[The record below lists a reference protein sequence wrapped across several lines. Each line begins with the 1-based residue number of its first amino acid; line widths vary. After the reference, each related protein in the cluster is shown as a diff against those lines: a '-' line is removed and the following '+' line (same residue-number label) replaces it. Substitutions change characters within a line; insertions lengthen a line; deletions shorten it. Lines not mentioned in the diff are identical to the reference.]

1 MYLFYAQQ
9 MQCSNPFFLFTISC
23 ATGLYC
29 PAGVKL
35 IEPTPSGQHV
45 VVIPQ
50 TGDPQL
56 WHVMSNSL
64 THTFKGTSL
73 FFSVND
79 VQHKF
84 FDSLLKGHPPVF
96 FIFHL

>member
-1 MYLFYAQQ
+1 MYLFYVQQ
-9 MQCSNPFFLFTISC
+9 LKWSNPFFMLTISR
-23 ATGLYC
+23 ATGLHC

-64 THTFKGTSL
+64 THTFKGTLLS
-73 FFSVND
+73 FSVND
-79 VQHKF
+79 VEHKL
-84 FDSLLKGHPPVF
+84 FDSLLKGHPPF
-96 FIFHL
+96 FLIVHL

>member
-1 MYLFYAQQ
+1 M
-9 MQCSNPFFLFTISC
+9 FTISC
-23 ATGLYC
+23 ATGLHC
-29 PAGVKL
+29 PTGVKL

-73 FFSVND
+73 FIFSVSD
-79 VQHKF
+79 VVQHTCEL
-84 FDSLLKGHPPVF
+84 FDILLKGQSP
-96 FIFHL
+96 IFYISVVNEY

>member
-1 MYLFYAQQ
+1 M
-9 MQCSNPFFLFTISC
+9 FTISC
-23 ATGLYC
+23 AAGLHC

-64 THTFKGTSL
+64 THTFKGTLGCPFSL
-73 FFSVND
+73 IVSS
-79 VQHKF
+79 K
-84 FDSLLKGHPPVF
+84 
-96 FIFHL
+96 